1 MDYSSDDI
9 AAARSFQFATYIYT
23 SMAAFWVYDYA
34 CSLHGE
40 WSFLLRSHW
49 NKVKG
54 LYVATR
60 YLPFILL
67 TTNLYMNFT
76 PNESP
81 SRCRVL
87 ANIDSGI
94 GMVSVVF
101 SECFF
106 ILRTYALWDNNKI
119 LLAAMASTFF
129 VSFRSTHDI
138 QASGKCISQ
147 AFLVASFSI
156 AFTTT
161 VPAPYATS
169 VIPGITGCYQSTTSF
184 QLFIPFLL
192 LFAFE
197 LGLMI
202 LTLIRAIQSWRT
214 NTNRLF
220 VVLVNHSISYY
231 ACGLLFSVVNIFTSR
246 LLQYSY
252 HSMLHDFQFMIL
264 AVLATR
270 MHLHLWQINQHGRKY
285 DTFVCIPMS
294 DMSFQVASS
303 TV

>member
-1 MDYSSDDI
+1 MEYSSDDI

-23 SMAAFWVYDYA
+23 SMATFWVYDYA
-34 CSLHGE
+34 CSLHEE
-40 WSFLLRSHW
+40 WSFLLQSHW

-54 LYVATR
+54 LYIATR

-67 TTNLYMNFT
+67 TTNLYMNFSQ
-76 PNESP
+76 NENP
-81 SRCRVL
+81 DRCRVL

-94 GMVSVVF
+94 GMVSTIF

-106 ILRTYALWDNNKI
+106 ILRTYALWDNNRI

-129 VSFRSTHDI
+129 
-138 QASGKCISQ
+138 
-147 AFLVASFSI
+147 AFIVASFTI

-161 VPAPYATS
+161 APAAYAAS
-169 VIPGITGCYQSTTSF
+169 AIPGITGCYQSSTSF

-197 LGLMI
+197 LALMI

-214 NTNRLF
+214 NTNRLY
-220 VVLVNHSISYY
+220 VVLVNHNISYY
-231 ACGLLFSVVNIFTSR
+231 ACGLLFSVVNIFTSL

-252 HSMLHDFQFMIL
+252 HSMLHECAPL
-264 AVLATR
+264 HLAT
-270 MHLHLWQINQHGRKY
+270 Y
-285 DTFVCIPMS
+285 S
-294 DMSFQVASS
+294 Y
-303 TV
+303 